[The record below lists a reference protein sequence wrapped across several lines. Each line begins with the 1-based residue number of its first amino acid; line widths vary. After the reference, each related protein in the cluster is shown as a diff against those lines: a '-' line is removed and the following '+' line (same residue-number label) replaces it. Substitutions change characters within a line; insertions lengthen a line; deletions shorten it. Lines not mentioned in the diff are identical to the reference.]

1 MTATTATYLELE
13 RVYRNRAETDAA
25 FVETHLSRL
34 LTSEPLSLQGSIP
47 DMTATTAAYLELQ
60 RVYRD
65 RAEANA
71 AAVEAHLSRLLT
83 SIGREPGSIAPA
95 AVRAF
100 CRNAR
105 NIR

>member
-1 MTATTATYLELE
+1 MTPVL
-13 RVYRNRAETDAA
+13 
-25 FVETHLSRL
+25 
-34 LTSEPLSLQGSIP
+34 LSLQGSIP

-65 RAEANA
+65 RAETDA

-83 SIGREPGSIAPA
+83 SVGREPGSITSA

-100 CRNAR
+100 CKNAR